1 MEESRIVSEVTFA
14 ESSSGA
20 ATVTG
25 TYMGADQAHISSVG
39 ARGFQRGDS
48 RTMTIEKTKVR
59 MHKIA
64 TKLNIPDHVVQ
75 RALQY
80 FKLALVKNFVKGRK
94 SQHVV
99 SACLYVACRQNFTQ
113 HMLMDF
119 ADAIYVNVFAIGATY
134 LQLVKVLGIEKIPVV
149 DPSIY
154 IRRFVA
160 RLAFGEE
167 GSKKVMDDANRLAHR
182 MNRDWLVMGRRP
194 AGIAAACILLA
205 ARMNNFRRSKA
216 EVVQVAKIAEETVQR
231 RLDEFKS
238 TSAGTLTV
246 ADFRST
252 QIESEAD
259 PPSFTKHR
267 VVERKLADLQAK
279 RIAAYERGELM
290 DEDNVAADEQV
301 KAILEEIA
309 EIEVQEKK
317 MARIQ
322 AIEARKQ
329 QKREQKFVKQEM
341 AKEELMENVD
351 GQEAREGG
359 EAEGGQHKSTDDD
372 PDEHQGSAK
381 GVPEKDT
388 ETNNEEEAIKQTTD
402 DGQVESDGEADEHQD
417 SAKDVDV
424 EKAPEKDTE
433 TNVEEGVEKQEEE
446 EGEEDIEIDID
457 EEEIEKEV
465 NDVLKDS
472 TFFAATRAQLIVKKY
487 QEEREAALRGVP
499 VTAGV
504 SERAWKSKIGDDPIN
519 SDDDDD
525 EVNQAIL
532 TKEERKIKT
541 EIWMSLNRDYL
552 IEQEKKRLRLEAEQ
566 NSPNYK
572 PPRKRRKPAASS
584 SNDAPAAPTTGV
596 DATKSMMKTRAFSKK
611 INYDAI
617 GSLFKHN

>member
-14 ESSSGA
+14 ESASGA

-25 TYMGADQAHISSVG
+25 TYMGADQSHISSMG

-134 LQLVKVLGIEKIPVV
+134 LQLVKVLGIDKIPVV

-252 QIESEAD
+252 QIETEAD

-267 VVERKLADLQAK
+267 IVERKLSDLQAK
-279 RIAAYERGELM
+279 RAAAYERGELM
-290 DEDNVAADEQV
+290 DEDNIAADEQV
-301 KAILEEIA
+301 KALLEEIS
-309 EIEVQEKK
+309 EIEAREKEMLRK
-317 MARIQ
+317 KAV
-322 AIEARKQ
+322 EARKQ
-329 QKREQKFVKQEM
+329 RKREQEFVKKELASQ
-341 AKEELMENVD
+341 AKEDPDQTEVAENVG
-351 GQEAREGG
+351 GQEIREDG
-359 EAEGGQHKSTDDD
+359 EEEADQHTKTDGDTV
-372 PDEHQGSAK
+372 EEQES
-381 GVPEKDT
+381 EKVVNFEKESEKET
-388 ETNNEEEAIKQTTD
+388 ETNI
-402 DGQVESDGEADEHQD
+402 
-417 SAKDVDV
+417 
-424 EKAPEKDTE
+424 
-433 TNVEEGVEKQEEE
+433 EEGAEKQEDD
-446 EGEEDIEIDID
+446 EDYD
-457 EEEIEKEV
+457 EEAIEKEV

-472 TFFAATRAQLIVKKY
+472 SFVAATRAQLIVKKY
-487 QEEREAALRGVP
+487 QEEREAALRGEP
-499 VTAGV
+499 ITAGV
-504 SERAWKSKIGDDPIN
+504 GERTWKSKIGDNPIT

-532 TKEERKIKT
+532 TDAEHAVKT

-552 IEQEKKRLRLEAEQ
+552 IEQEKKRLRMEAEQ

-584 SNDAPAAPTTGV
+584 SNDAAAVPTTGV
-596 DATKSMMKTRAFSKK
+596 ESTKTMMKTRAFSKK

-617 GSLFKHN
+617 STLFNQ